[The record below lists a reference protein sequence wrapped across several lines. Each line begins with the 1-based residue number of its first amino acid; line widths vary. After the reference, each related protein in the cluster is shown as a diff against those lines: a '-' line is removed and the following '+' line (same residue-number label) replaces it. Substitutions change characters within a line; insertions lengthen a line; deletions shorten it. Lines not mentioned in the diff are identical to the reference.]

1 MKMAIL
7 EISHLNKAYGSQK
20 VLDDLTISID
30 SGRIVG
36 LLGPNGCGK
45 STLLKIMAGLISD
58 YQGDILIDGHRPD
71 THTKSIVSFLPEKT
85 YLSSWMRPIDTFEFF
100 ADFYAD
106 FDRAKAEDMVQRFRL
121 DSRQPI
127 KTMSKGMQEKLQ
139 LVLVMAR
146 RARIY
151 LLDEPMGG
159 VDPAARSAIL
169 DLVLQNYQE
178 DAVMV
183 LATHLI
189 QDVER
194 IFDRAILLGYGGVVL
209 DEDVDV
215 IRQKYGKS
223 VDEIFREVFKCS
235 LSF

>member
-1 MKMAIL
+1 MAMI
-7 EISHLNKAYGSQK
+7 EIRHVNKSYGKSRVLTDLN
-20 VLDDLTISID
+20 LTAD
-30 SGRIVG
+30 AGRIIG

-45 STLLKIMAGLISD
+45 STLLKMMAGVISD
-58 YQGDILIDGHRPD
+58 YEGEILIDGHHPGQ
-71 THTKSIVSFLPEKT
+71 HTKGLVSFLPEKT
-85 YLSSWMRPIDTFEFF
+85 YLSGWMRPVDTFDFF
-100 ADFYAD
+100 ADFYTD
-106 FDRAKAEDMVQRFRL
+106 FDRAKADDMLRRFRL
-121 DSRQPI
+121 EPRQQI

-146 RARIY
+146 RAKVY

-178 DAVMV
+178 DAVML

-194 IFDRAILLGYGGVVL
+194 IFDHAVMLGFNEVIL
-209 DEDVDV
+209 DEDTDT

-223 VDEIFREVFKCS
+223 VDEVFREAFKCS
-235 LSF
+235 LNL

>member
-1 MKMAIL
+1 MAII
-7 EISHLNKAYGSQK
+7 EISHVNKSYGDSR
-20 VLDDLTISID
+20 VLTDLSLQAE
-30 SGRIVG
+30 SGRIIG

-58 YQGDILIDGHRPD
+58 YAGDIRIDGQRPGL
-71 THTKSIVSFLPEKT
+71 HTKGLVSYLPEKT
-85 YLSSWMRPIDTFEFF
+85 YLSGWMRPIDTFEFF
-100 ADFYAD
+100 GDFYSD
-106 FDRAKAEDMVQRFRL
+106 FNRAKADDMLQRFRL
-121 DSRQPI
+121 DPRQPI

-146 RARIY
+146 QAKVY

-178 DAVMV
+178 DAVM
-183 LATHLI
+183 LFATHLI
-189 QDVER
+189 HDVER
-194 IFDRAILLGYGGVVL
+194 IFDHAIILGFNEVIL
-209 DEDVDV
+209 DEDTDV

-223 VDEIFREVFKCS
+223 VDEVFREAFKCS
-235 LSF
+235 VSL

>member
-1 MKMAIL
+1 MAII
-7 EISHLNKAYGSQK
+7 EIKHLYKSYGKTIALS
-20 VLDDLTISID
+20 DLTLQMERGQII
-30 SGRIVG
+30 G

-58 YQGDILIDGHRPD
+58 FQGEVSIDGHRPD
-71 THTKSIVSFLPEKT
+71 LHTKALVSYLPEKT
-85 YLSSWMRPIDTFEFF
+85 YLPSWMRPVDIFNYC
-100 ADFYAD
+100 ADFFSD
-106 FDRAKAEDMVQRFRL
+106 FDRAKADDMLQRFRL
-121 DSRQPI
+121 DPRQPI
-127 KTMSKGMQEKLQ
+127 KNMSKGMQEKLQ

-146 RARIY
+146 QAQVY

-194 IFDRAILLGYGGVVL
+194 IFDRAVLLGFGQLVM
-209 DEDVDV
+209 DEPVDV
-215 IRQKYGKS
+215 IREKYGKS

-235 LSF
+235 LNF